1 MFSDLSGT
9 QWMSKDELELVLMEE
24 IADIEYN
31 NFLNAMNRLVS
42 MPYSYKIKEFIEKYR
57 KPLMTQSNISNLLKP
72 QYDEQGRM
80 FITTYGKRKIH
91 QKYGNIL
98 KLYRINFN
106 VGCRMLEETC
116 SGRCYHKITRNR

>member
-9 QWMSKDELELVLMEE
+9 QWMSKDELEIILMEE

-57 KPLMTQSNISNLLKP
+57 RLLMTQTSSNEVLKP

-80 FITTYGKRKIH
+80 FVTTYGKRKDMMC
-91 QKYGNIL
+91 
-98 KLYRINFN
+98 F
-106 VGCRMLEETC
+106 
-116 SGRCYHKITRNR
+116 